1 VTLTAMVDSQ
11 RSSGNSDNVAVL
23 ATPALFTSASH
34 RPRSSASQ
42 SNNAVIDS
50 AVETSTCLPNAGL
63 PAIEMSAAT
72 ASADSPSRSAM
83 TIMNPSADSRRAIAS
98 PMPAAPPVITA
109 TP

>member
-11 RSSGNSDNVAVL
+11 RSNGNSDNVAVL

-50 AVETSTCLPNAGL
+50 AAETSTCLPNAGL
-63 PAIEMSAAT
+63 PAVEMSAAT
-72 ASADSPSRSAM
+72 ASASSPSRSAM
-83 TIMNPSADSRRAIAS
+83 TIMNPADSRRAIAS